1 MHAFIRESIKAS
13 QEIVTMLE
21 TNTDETAYEPQ
32 NRGAGGD
39 LSVGLDLLAEAIFIK
54 RLGRFGQ
61 INSEESG
68 LIGEGDVQ
76 IVLDPID
83 GSDNMLTHFPY
94 YGASIAYMK
103 EGKCLIGIVCN
114 FANGDIFIKDEKQ
127 FLQGKLH
134 SAHFKPVIKHHTS
147 KVGLFEKAAL
157 YPELTQELIANHL
170 KYRAPGAVALSLAY
184 AHYANYVVFLGK
196 MRTYDLEAGLFMCE
210 DLHMYRD
217 DTHIIVSKD
226 KDIFE
231 KIKTIIL
238 KKSDISK

>member
-1 MHAFIRESIKAS
+1 MQTFIRQSIKAC
-13 QEIVTMLE
+13 QEVVAMLE
-21 TNTDETAYEPQ
+21 SNTDEKAYAPLEK
-32 NRGAGGD
+32 GAGGD
-39 LSVGLDLLAEAIFIK
+39 ISVGLDLMAEEIFIN

-68 LIGEGDVQ
+68 LVGEGEFQ

-94 YGASIAYMK
+94 FGASIAYMK
-103 EGKCLIGIVCN
+103 DGKCLIGIVCN

-134 SAHFKPVIKHHTS
+134 SAHFKPVLRHHTS
-147 KVGLFEKAAL
+147 KIGIFEKAAL
-157 YPELTQELIANHL
+157 YPELGRELLVNRL

-184 AHYANYVVFLGK
+184 AHYANYMIFLGK

-210 DLHMYRD
+210 DLHMYKD
-217 DTHIIVSKD
+217 ENHIIISKD
-226 KDIFE
+226 KDVFE
-231 KIKTIIL
+231 KIKKIIL
-238 KKSDISK
+238 KR

>member
-1 MHAFIRESIKAS
+1 MQAFIRETIKAC
-13 QEIVTMLE
+13 QEVVVMLE
-21 TNTDETAYEPQ
+21 ATSDPKAYAPGEF
-32 NRGAGGD
+32 RGAGGD
-39 LSVGLDLLAEAIFIK
+39 FCVELDLMAEEIFIK

-68 LIGEGDVQ
+68 IIGEGDVT

-94 YGASIAYMK
+94 FGASIAYMQDDV
-103 EGKCLIGIVCN
+103 CLVGIVCN
-114 FANGDIFIKDEKQ
+114 FANSDIFIKDKKQ

-134 SAHFKPVIKHHTS
+134 SAHFRPVIKHHTS
-147 KVGLFEKAAL
+147 KVGIFEKAAL
-157 YPELTQELIANHL
+157 YPELTQELIAKKL

-184 AHYANYVVFLGK
+184 AHYANYMIFLGK

-210 DLHMYRD
+210 DLHMYKD
-217 DTHIIVSKD
+217 DTHIIISKD
-226 KDIFE
+226 KDVFE

-238 KKSDISK
+238 QK